1 MVHLVVIRNPFD
13 LHKKDEILTAY
24 KAGQPVSFYFAEPG
38 EWHYSINGELVET
51 TAIVPDECYLVI
63 MPVVEKKALGL
74 VLTIG
79 LSVLTS
85 GIAGGT
91 IFAHIGNAFWRSV
104 IAMAIG
110 VIGGIVISKMTAVK
124 PDKTNASEQANTYGW
139 GGAKTLT
146 GQGFP
151 LAITYGRMKSG
162 GILLSRHVISDG
174 EKQYLNLLYCAG
186 EGELTAIDNI
196 KINENPISNY
206 NDVEVD
212 IRLGENTQEIIPNFN
227 DNYADQPLNY
237 ELTQNWSTHQVQGNN
252 CEAIELTVSFPNG
265 LYYSNDGGG
274 MSRTKVTLEA
284 QYRKVGT
291 EDWQPLPL
299 ANDVEQSQKSLK
311 GFLFL
316 GGVYWTQSINGG
328 APIQPAEYTGEI
340 EKKTNKAWHKV
351 YRFDNLEPAQYEVRM
366 RCAYKEGASI
376 RYANKVYWSQLTQII
391 YDDFIH
397 PGKALIGIKALAT
410 DQLSGSD
417 PQVTWEQERRDVYV
431 WNPYI
436 GGYEAKPANNPAWAC
451 YDIIHQCRKIDDQYV
466 VRGEKA
472 SRLIYDK
479 FKAWADE
486 CAAKGYTFNY
496 IYDAAG
502 KLWDQLRFP
511 EAVGRGKILMQGTR
525 FTCVHDYA
533 AMPTQLFTVGN
544 IKKDSFKEDF
554 QGLQGRA
561 NAVEIAF
568 LNRAKNYERDV
579 LPVYSDDYDSAESLA
594 NPAQVEL
601 MGCVELEQAFKHGKH
616 YLRANRYE
624 IRTITF
630 EALQDAIAC
639 TIGDVVLVQ
648 HDMTDWGAGGRVQAV
663 AGLNITLD
671 REVDISDGE
680 YRLLVRNSQTDE
692 VQTHTIISHTG
703 ATVTV
708 DSASGIYPDALYA
721 LGKVGKEAKPF
732 RVLAISKGMN
742 DTTRK
747 ITCMEYYPELYSD
760 DYGDIP
766 VINYSSGAGLLDVV
780 NLRLT
785 KAEKTLKGG
794 TVLCDIAASWS
805 MPRGRAAKRIHVY
818 YKRIDAPEFTLHKV
832 LDGSATSAVIPNV
845 STTENYTVKILCI
858 NDMGVAGA
866 GVIEDIYIVGKELPP
881 PDVTGFKIKKDMRNS
896 SILHLSWNP
905 ANASDIAGYRLYNG
919 DGQEL
924 VKLISGTT
932 YVYFIPNSG
941 TYDFLIS
948 AIDTSGNLSVNAT
961 LASVTITVT
970 EGSVVRPK
978 APANGHITLL
988 KEKVVVSWEA
998 VTNTYVEHYEVIAS
1012 PSWTPTSFVYA
1023 KTADIKSEVVLPNR
1037 TGTIYIVARNPV
1049 KGYGPALPVDY
1060 NFPAPEAPTLQL
1072 TQTITGFTARTT
1084 GTPPNCK
1091 EIVLYIT
1098 GTDNET
1104 LVIKTQNTQY
1114 SHNCQAGIYTVQAAF
1129 ADMFGVGA
1137 LSDGKEIAV
1146 RPTIDPAYLTE
1157 MQVTEEQLDQALK
1170 DKLINFEE
1178 ADGNLSQTITNI
1190 TTELNKA
1197 PAESGYQSIHSLVNA
1212 LAEMSSTI
1220 AENKTAQD
1228 GINTT
1233 TATQIQQQA
1242 ASITAIVQKNT
1253 GQDTEISQIKQTAS
1267 GLQSIVQSV
1276 QQTTSALDAYS
1287 RAAMEMAHG
1296 KLLINDPC
1304 FKDSVPVYSYDNS
1317 GSEHTSLTP
1326 VALVAGDPQ
1335 TGGRKVL
1342 VKHNWDGESFPGDGG
1357 FGRPCNPG
1365 YHGRILIRFVAK
1377 LASDSRFVLYNNV
1390 FGAGGTRGFITSD
1403 LGTGKWEEYIAYWRY
1418 GDSGTISACG
1428 FVACEKLDNSKV
1440 TTAGTLLFEL
1450 SSVEYYDVS
1459 QYQLVPD
1466 VVQSQI
1472 TQNANSVTSIVA
1484 NLSKAPGSTG
1494 YSALTQ
1500 LHNAMQLKVEQS
1512 GVIAAINLSPNTV
1525 KIAGKY
1531 IQIDGNTQFTNNVIV
1546 NRMLAANAVTA
1557 DKINVTSLSAICAK
1571 IGLLR
1576 TATSGARL
1584 EIESNQLRVYDTNN
1598 KLRVRMGVW

>member
-1 MVHLVVIRNPFD
+1 MIHLVVIRNPFD
-13 LHKKDEILTAY
+13 LNKKEEQLTAY
-24 KAGQPVSFYFAEPG
+24 KAGQPVSFYFAELG
-38 EWHYSINGELVET
+38 EWHYSINGELVEASAT
-51 TAIVPDECYLVI
+51 VPDECYLVI

-79 LSVLTS
+79 LSVLTG

-91 IFAHIGNAFWRSV
+91 IFGYIGNAFLRSV

-110 VIGGIVISKMTAVK
+110 VIGGVVISKMTAVK

-139 GGAKTLT
+139 DGAKTLT

-162 GILLSRHVISDG
+162 GILLSRYVISDG

-212 IRLGENTQEIIPNFN
+212 IRLGENAQEIIPNFN

-237 ELTQNWSTHQVQGNN
+237 ELTSNWSTHQVQGNN

-274 MSRTKVTLEA
+274 MSKTKVTLEA

-291 EDWQPLPL
+291 EAWQPLPL

-316 GGVYWTQSINGG
+316 GGVYWTPSVNGS

-366 RCAYKEGASI
+366 RCVQKDGTSI

-431 WNPYI
+431 WNPYV
-436 GGYEAKPANNPAWAC
+436 GAYEAKPANNPAWAC
-451 YDIIHQCRKIDDQYV
+451 YDIIHQCRKIDGQYV

-472 SRLIYDK
+472 GRLIYDK

-525 FTCVHDYA
+525 FTCVYDYA

-544 IKKDSFKEDF
+544 IKKNSFKEDF

-561 NAVEIAF
+561 NAVEISF

-630 EALQDAIAC
+630 EAFQDAIAC
-639 TIGDVVLVQ
+639 MIGDVVLVQ
-648 HDMTDWGAGGRVQAV
+648 HDMTDWGAGGRIQSVT
-663 AGLNITLD
+663 GLNVTLD
-671 REVDISDGE
+671 REVDISAGE

-692 VQTHTIISHTG
+692 VQMHNIIGHNGS
-703 ATVTV
+703 TVTV
-708 DSASGIYPDALYA
+708 NSAIGIYPDALYA

-760 DYGDIP
+760 DYGEIP
-766 VINYSSGAGLLDVV
+766 VINYAADSALLDVI

-785 KAEKTLKGG
+785 KTEKTLKDG
-794 TVLCDIAASWS
+794 TVLCDIAAAWS

-818 YKRIDAPEFTLHKV
+818 YKRIDAPEFTLHEV
-832 LDGSATSAVIPNV
+832 LDGSATSVVIPNV

-858 NDMGVAGA
+858 NDMGVAGS
-866 GVIEDIYIVGKELPP
+866 GVTEDIYIAGKELPP
-881 PDVTGFKIKKDMRNS
+881 ADVTGFTVKQDKRNS
-896 SILHLSWNP
+896 SVLHLKWNP
-905 ANASDIAGYRLYNG
+905 VTAPDIAGYRLY
-919 DGQEL
+919 DGTGKEI
-924 VKLISGTT
+924 VKRISGDT
-932 YVYFIPNSG
+932 YTYFIPDSG
-941 TYDFLIS
+941 NYQFGIK
-948 AIDTSGNLSVNAT
+948 AIDTSGNLSVNMT
-961 LASVTITVT
+961 SASINAKVT
-970 EGSVVRPK
+970 EGSVGKPEAPK
-978 APANGHITLL
+978 NGYIRLL
-988 KEKVVVSWEA
+988 KEKAIVSWGA
-998 VTNTYVEHYEVIAS
+998 VTNTYVDFYEVRSHPAPLPGS
-1012 PSWTPTSFVYA
+1012 VLVTT
-1023 KTADIKSEVVLPNR
+1023 TDLKSDAALPGR
-1037 TGTIYIVARNPV
+1037 TGTIYIVAHNPV
-1049 KGYGPALPVDY
+1049 KGYGPALRLDY
-1060 NFPAPEAPTLQL
+1060 NFPAPEAPSLQL
-1072 TQTITGFTARTT
+1072 TQTITGFTARTN
-1084 GTPPNCK
+1084 GIPDSCK

-1104 LVIKTQNTQY
+1104 LVIKTKNTQY
-1114 SHNCQAGIYTVQAAF
+1114 SHNCPADIYTVQAAF
-1129 ADMFGVGA
+1129 VDVFGVGA
-1137 LSDGKEIAV
+1137 LSDGKEVTV

-1157 MQVTEEQLDQALK
+1157 MQVAEEQLDQALK
-1170 DKLINFEE
+1170 DKLANLE
-1178 ADGNLSQTITNI
+1178 ASDSNLSQTITNI

-1197 PAESGYQSIHSLVNA
+1197 PAESGYQSIHSLVNT

-1220 AENKTAQD
+1220 AANKTAQD

-1233 TATQIQQQA
+1233 TATQIQQNA
-1242 ASITAIVQKNT
+1242 ETINSVAMRTTASE
-1253 GQDTEISQIKQTAS
+1253 TEITQIKQTAS
-1267 GLQSIVQSV
+1267 GLASTVQSNKTA
-1276 QQTTSALDAYS
+1276 QD
-1287 RAAMEMAHG
+1287 G
-1296 KLLINDPC
+1296 INTQ
-1304 FKDSVPVYSYDNS
+1304 F
-1317 GSEHTSLTP
+1317 T
-1326 VALVAGDPQ
+1326 
-1335 TGGRKVL
+1335 
-1342 VKHNWDGESFPGDGG
+1342 
-1357 FGRPCNPG
+1357 
-1365 YHGRILIRFVAK
+1365 
-1377 LASDSRFVLYNNV
+1377 
-1390 FGAGGTRGFITSD
+1390 
-1403 LGTGKWEEYIAYWRY
+1403 
-1418 GDSGTISACG
+1418 
-1428 FVACEKLDNSKV
+1428 
-1440 TTAGTLLFEL
+1440 
-1450 SSVEYYDVS
+1450 
-1459 QYQLVPD
+1459 
-1466 VVQSQI
+1466 SQI
-1472 TQNANSVTSIVA
+1472 TQNSNNVTSIVA

-1500 LHNAMQLKVEQS
+1500 LHNALQLKVEQN
-1512 GVIAAINLSPNTV
+1512 GVIAAINLSPETV

-1531 IQIDGNTQFTNNVIV
+1531 VQINGDTQFMDNVIV
-1546 NRMLAANAVTA
+1546 NRMLAAHTVTA
-1557 DKINVTSLSAICAK
+1557 DKMNVTSLSAICATV
-1571 IGLLR
+1571 GLLR
-1576 TATSGARL
+1576 TATSGKRL
-1584 EIESNQLRVYDTNN
+1584 EIESNQLRVYGSNN
-1598 KLRVRMGVW
+1598 KLKIRLGVW